1 MAGGGLYLTLRQTQ
15 SSNEEKKSM
24 PYWYHQACLVVTSIK
39 GRMVFSG
46 ISDVAFASVYTEKTR
61 LKKCLIMIIII
72 IMIKSQEMMIFWRA
86 PKIDFLYETEA
97 RKRDARL
104 SNLMLY
110 TGKSS

>member
-1 MAGGGLYLTLRQTQ
+1 MLMLFVNDIHSRPPCLNSNLEETL
-15 SSNEEKKSM
+15 
-24 PYWYHQACLVVTSIK
+24 
-39 GRMVFSG
+39 
-46 ISDVAFASVYTEKTR
+46 SDVAFASVYTEKTR

-72 IMIKSQEMMIFWRA
+72 IMIKSQETMIFWRA